1 MGKPGAHRSA
11 VEPAHLL
18 FGREYHPLDVFFR
31 PQSVAV
37 IGATEAEGSV
47 GRTTLWNL
55 ISSPFGGIV
64 YPVNPK
70 RNHVL
75 GMRCYKSVRDL
86 PEPAELA
93 IVVTPAA
100 TVPGVIRECVETG
113 VRGAIILAAGFRELG
128 ERGAA
133 LEAQVMEEA
142 RQGALRILG
151 PNSLGVMS
159 PVTGLNA
166 TFAHSMARGGSVAF
180 VSQSGALC
188 TAVLD
193 WSHRELVGFSAFVS
207 IGNMADVGWGDLIDY
222 LGDDPRTRSILIYME
237 SIGDAR
243 AFLSAAREVAMSKPI
258 IVIKAGRTP
267 AGARAA
273 RAHTGGLA
281 GDDEVINAAF
291 RRCGVLRVYR
301 ISDLFGMAELLAKQP
316 RPRGKRLA
324 IVTNAGGPG
333 VLAADS
339 LVTQGGEL
347 AELAPESMAA
357 LAEVLPAEWS
367 RGNPVDLLAD
377 ATPERYTKT
386 LEVVVKDPNTDG
398 VLVVLAPQATTDPS
412 RTADAV
418 RAFAKLPGRPILA
431 SWMGGTDVAAGVG
444 ILRNADIPTFA
455 FPDTAIRM
463 FVSMWAYNENL
474 RLIYETP
481 MVDPAE
487 TQPEEA
493 AAVIEAVKAR
503 GAVELDAAEAARLL
517 AAYGVEPVEHPDLVF
532 GARIDDQL
540 GPVLYFGDGAE
551 DRTVALPPLTTTLA
565 RRMIERTAI
574 SRRIEG
580 IREAV
585 ELALV
590 RVSRLASEQRWV
602 RSLEIRG
609 SAASITLHD
618 PATPVAQLPCC
629 AIRPY
634 PLEYASPWR
643 MKNGE
648 EVMIRP
654 IRAEDEP
661 LIAAFHETL
670 SERTVYFRY
679 LSALKL
685 STRIAHERLIRN
697 CFIDYA
703 RQMVLVVEREGAIIA
718 VGRLHKEIAS
728 FARGNRE
735 GEFALVVSDAFQ
747 GQGLGVELLRRLI
760 AVARKEGFEAVFG
773 DISAENRTMQAI
785 CKKMGFTITRDFSD
799 PTVTARLKLSQ
810 D

>member
-1 MGKPGAHRSA
+1 MGKPGGQRSA

-18 FGREYHPLDVFFR
+18 FGREYHPLDVFFH

-64 YPVNPK
+64 YPVNPR

-128 ERGAA
+128 EQGAA
-133 LEAQVMEEA
+133 LEAEVMAEA
-142 RQGALRILG
+142 RKGSLRILG

-207 IGNMADVGWGDLIDY
+207 IGNMADVGWGDVIDY

-243 AFLSAAREVAMSKPI
+243 AFLSAAREVAMAKPI

-267 AGARAA
+267 DGARAA
-273 RAHTGGLA
+273 RAHTGALA

-291 RRCGVLRVYR
+291 RRCGVLRVHR

-347 AELAPESMAA
+347 AGLSPESLSALNAA
-357 LAEVLPAEWS
+357 LPAEWS
-367 RGNPVDLLAD
+367 HGNPVDILAD

-386 LEVVVKDPNTDG
+386 LEVVTKDPNTDG

-412 RTADAV
+412 RTAEAV
-418 RAFAKLPGRPILA
+418 RAFAKLPGRPVLA
-431 SWMGGTDVAAGVG
+431 SWMGGADVAAGVG
-444 ILRNADIPTFA
+444 ILRNADVPTFA

-481 MVDPAE
+481 MADPAE
-487 TQPEEA
+487 VQPDEA
-493 AAVIEAVKAR
+493 AAVIGAVRAR
-503 GAVELDAAEAARLL
+503 GATELDEGEAARLL
-517 AAYGVEPVEHPDLVF
+517 SSYGVATVDHPEVVI
-532 GARIDDQL
+532 GVRVDDQL
-540 GPVLYFGDGAE
+540 GPVLFFGGGAE
-551 DRTVALPPLTTTLA
+551 DQTVALPPLTTTLA

-574 SRRIEG
+574 SRRLG
-580 IREAV
+580 TARE
-585 ELALV
+585 ELELTLV
-590 RVSRLASEQRWV
+590 RVSRLAAEQRWV
-602 RSLEIRG
+602 RFLKID
-609 SAASITLHD
+609 AAGAQVTLHD
-618 PATPVAQLPCC
+618 PATPVDELPCC
-629 AIRPY
+629 VIRPY
-634 PLEYASPWR
+634 PVEYASPWR

-648 EVMIRP
+648 EVIIRP

-703 RQMVLVVEREGAIIA
+703 RQMVLVVEREGAIIG
-718 VGRLHKEIAS
+718 VGRLHKDVAS
-728 FARGNRE
+728 FARGKRE

-760 AVARKEGFEAVFG
+760 EVARKEGFDSVFG
-773 DISAENRTMQAI
+773 DISAENRTMQAV
-785 CKKMGFTITRDFSD
+785 CRKMGFTITRDFSD
-799 PTVTARLKLSQ
+799 PTVTARLKLG
-810 D
+810 